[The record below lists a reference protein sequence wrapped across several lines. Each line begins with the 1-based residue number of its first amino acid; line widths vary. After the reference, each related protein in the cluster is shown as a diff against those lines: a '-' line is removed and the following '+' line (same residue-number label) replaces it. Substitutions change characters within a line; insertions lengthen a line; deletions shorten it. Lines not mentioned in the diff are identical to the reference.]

1 MQKMIKELTKNLLE
15 LKCKY
20 SNIADNKS
28 NIQKLVTVIH
38 FSKEQVELE
47 IKHTIIYIST

>member
-15 LKCKY
+15 LKRKY
-20 SNIADNKS
+20 SNIADNKT
-28 NIQKLVTVIH
+28 NIQKVTVIH

-47 IKHTIIYIST
+47 IKHTIICIST